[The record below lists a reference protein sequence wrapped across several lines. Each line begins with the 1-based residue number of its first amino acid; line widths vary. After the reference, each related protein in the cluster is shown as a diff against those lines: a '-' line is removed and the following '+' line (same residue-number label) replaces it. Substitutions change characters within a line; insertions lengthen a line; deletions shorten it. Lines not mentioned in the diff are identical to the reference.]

1 MTKKEASTKEKILL
15 AAEDEFAE
23 QGFAGARTQEIAVKA
38 GVNKALIHY
47 YYKDKSSLYQA
58 VMDEMM
64 YDLIR
69 ISQDV
74 AKRHLTGKP
83 LVEALVSDFFDFA
96 ARHPHFAK
104 LTTAGSTMGDAKYL
118 ETSIKNLF
126 RPLFQRGVEFLEE
139 HMEKKAIR
147 RVDAPQFLVSALL
160 LTLSYFAMQ
169 PMISLLLGK
178 DAGSSAAL
186 AQRKKSVIDFV
197 FATLGFTP

>member
-1 MTKKEASTKEKILL
+1 MTKKEHSSKQKILL

-23 QGFAGARTQEIAVKA
+23 QGFAGARTQEIARKA

-64 YDLIR
+64 FDLIR

-74 AKRHLTGKP
+74 AKRKLTGKA

-139 HMEKKAIR
+139 HMEKGAIR
-147 RVDAPQFLVSALL
+147 KVDAPQFLVSALL

-178 DAGSSAAL
+178 DAASSAAL
-186 AQRKKSVIDFV
+186 AQRKRSVIDFV
-197 FATLGFTP
+197 FATLGLTS

>member
-1 MTKKEASTKEKILL
+1 MTKKEQSTKEKILL

-23 QGFAGARTQEIAVKA
+23 QGFAGARTQEIARKA
-38 GVNKALIHY
+38 AVNKALIHY

-64 YDLIR
+64 FDLIR

-74 AKRHLTGKP
+74 AKRKLNGKA

-139 HMEKKAIR
+139 HMEKGAIR
-147 RVDAPQFLVSALL
+147 KVDAPQFLVSALL
-160 LTLSYFAMQ
+160 LTLSYFAMS
-169 PMISLLLGK
+169 PMVSLLLGK
-178 DAGSSAAL
+178 DATSPKIL
-186 AQRKKSVIDFV
+186 EQRKQSILDFV
-197 FATLGFTP
+197 FSALGLR

>member
-23 QGFAGARTQEIAVKA
+23 QGFAGARTQEIAAKA

-74 AKRHLTGKP
+74 AKRNLTGKP

-96 ARHPHFAK
+96 AKHPHFAK

-139 HMEKKAIR
+139 HMAKGAIR
-147 RVDAPQFLVSALL
+147 KVDAPQFLISALL

-178 DAGSSAAL
+178 DAASKAAL
-186 AQRKKSVIDFV
+186 EQRKKSILDVV
-197 FATLGFTP
+197 FATLGVQ